1 MRLFIVLLILAAGT
15 SASAGEIYQ
24 WVDERGQVNYTDT
37 PPAGRSYVA
46 VTTAPAPAA
55 AVIETEENAK
65 ASTLEA
71 AGGGSRQGAE
81 RNTRE
86 AAVDPSAERA
96 SSCQAARRQLAYLD
110 LRRVDK
116 PDDDPLRSVSRE
128 REDAYQGRLAAYER
142 FQAARQVQLDLIRE
156 YCED

>member
-55 AVIETEENAK
+55 AVTPTEESAK
-65 ASTLEA
+65 ARAQEA
-71 AGGGSRQGAE
+71 AGGSPGQGAE
-81 RNTRE
+81 RNARK

-96 SSCQAARRQLAYLD
+96 SSCQAAQQQLAYVD
-110 LRRVDK
+110 RRRVDK
-116 PDDDPLRSVSRE
+116 PEDDPLRSVSRE

-142 FQAARQVQLDLIRE
+142 FQAARQVQLDLIRD